1 MTLLET
7 ANEGAA
13 DPVRLATPLGRA
25 IGNLFAQALLRKDEI
40 MTVYT
45 PPEGYE
51 DSDHARWFFGELVYV
66 SLL

>member
-25 IGNLFAQALLRKDEI
+25 IGNLYARALPLLDGN
-40 MTVYT
+40 
-45 PPEGYE
+45 PPG
-51 DSDHARWFFGELVYV
+51 
-66 SLL
+66 